1 MKRKKITNMMIN
13 MIGHL
18 SIIIKLIMTIKSIGI
33 KTMTKIEIEIMTGTT
48 IIINNTESGINLKIK
63 LERMITKSILIRT
76 KIDIVKL
83 IDLEINNL
91 TNSLIIKEKIKIKNM
106 ITKTQFQIQNII
118 MTNKNQD
125 LMFIKMN
132 SSKKLKKNLKIINK
146 MLVRRF
152 LSQKINKL
160 LYKMIFTK
168 IRMRNKREA

>member
-1 MKRKKITNMMIN
+1 
-13 MIGHL
+13 
-18 SIIIKLIMTIKSIGI
+18 
-33 KTMTKIEIEIMTGTT
+33 MTKIEIEIMTGTT